1 MKRFI
6 RKIYVVL
13 KRKIRNFD
21 NFIKR
26 YVDHDLF
33 FYNKYDGE

>member
-26 YVDHDLF
+26 YVDHDCF

>member
-1 MKRFI
+1 MKNFV
-6 RKIYVVL
+6 RKIYVIL

-21 NFIKR
+21 NFVKR
-26 YVDHDLF
+26 YVDRDIF